1 LKDRTPWLDALK
13 QHVES
18 MTTEAHKSAARASAK
33 PVNESSETLAQH
45 TDKADRSLPS
55 HDGLPAR
62 AALLDLFK
70 KDREWQSFFRSCCEM
85 STYRLIAQA
94 WQFRDQLKDRGHPYP
109 TEELEH
115 ALLDLAR
122 ELLPESAAAQWN
134 AEWAH
139 ELCKDAIARLAEHY
153 AGLSAGEKDA
163 LDLSGQDVWDERMRA
178 AGLENDPAA
187 FQTALEEWEK
197 AGLEA
202 MKRVGARERST
213 TSLDPVGW

>member
-1 LKDRTPWLDALK
+1 LKDRTPWLAALK

-18 MTTEAHKSAARASAK
+18 TTTEAHKSAARASAK

-62 AALLDLFK
+62 ATLLDLFK
-70 KDREWQSFFRSCCEM
+70 KDSEWQSFFRSCCEM

-94 WQFRDQLKDRGHPYP
+94 WQFRDELKDRGHPYP

-122 ELLPESAAAQWN
+122 ELLAESAAAQWN

-139 ELCKDAIARLAEHY
+139 ELCKDALARLAEHY
-153 AGLSAGEKDA
+153 AGLSAEEKDA
-163 LDLSGQDVWDERMRA
+163 LDLSGHDIWDERIVA
-178 AGLENDPAA
+178 AGQDNEPAA
-187 FQTALEEWEK
+187 FRAALKGWEQ

-202 MKRVGARERST
+202 IERARAKGGAA
-213 TSLDPVGW
+213 

>member
-1 LKDRTPWLDALK
+1 
-13 QHVES
+13 VEKKS
-18 MTTEAHKSAARASAK
+18 TEAHKSVVLASADSA
-33 PVNESSETLAQH
+33 NIFSEVLVEH
-45 TDKADRSLPS
+45 TDKTDRSLPS
-55 HDGLPAR
+55 HNEPPAR
-62 AALLDLFK
+62 AALLRLFAK
-70 KDREWQSFFRSCCEM
+70 EREWQSFFRSCCEM